1 MRKGNFGKIFVFVLI
16 GLFAIMLIGPNIL
29 GGNKKS
35 STGTSSNTT
44 SSTPSQIQEI
54 PFTHEGYA
62 AFVTESD
69 TIVAFDIEIADNQ
82 YETSRGLMDRR
93 SMPADQAMLFIF
105 PAERMQ
111 SFWMRNTYIS
121 LDIIYLDKDL
131 KVVSIQKYAQPF
143 NETSLPSEG
152 PAQYVLEV
160 NAGICDQYNIDKGSQ
175 LSYTSDPIL

>member
-1 MRKGNFGKIFVFVLI
+1 
-16 GLFAIMLIGPNIL
+16 
-29 GGNKKS
+29 
-35 STGTSSNTT
+35 
-44 SSTPSQIQEI
+44 
-54 PFTHEGYA
+54 
-62 AFVTESD
+62 
-69 TIVAFDIEIADNQ
+69 
-82 YETSRGLMDRR
+82 
-93 SMPADQAMLFIF
+93 MPANQAMLFIF

-143 NETSLPSEG
+143 NETSLPSEA

-175 LSYTSDPIL
+175 LSYTAEPVL